1 MLVMK
6 RVFFAI
12 CIITLSISCSQQR
25 QPGISG
31 EKIREYANALYNREL
46 YSQAI
51 REYQRYLDFYTVDD
65 QQQANINFIIG
76 NVYFDRLHEYEN
88 AMAYYLKV
96 KHVFP
101 ESNLVD
107 TVNKKIVEC
116 LERLQRSADAKQA
129 LDEAT
134 SLESESVPESR
145 PGTVVARIGDRDI
158 TSGDLDYHIGQLPDY
173 VQSQL
178 KEPGAKGE
186 FLRQF
191 IATELFYDAAKRK
204 GVEKDKDVIEGTFQ
218 AKKSLMVQKYLQD
231 EILPKIT
238 ISQEDV
244 DLYYKA
250 NTDKYVE
257 KDDKGKV
264 KRQKPF
270 SEVQREVAED
280 LMRERQQKA
289 YAELLQRM
297 MTAEKVTVY
306 EDRIQ

>member
-1 MLVMK
+1 
-6 RVFFAI
+6 
-12 CIITLSISCSQQR
+12 
-25 QPGISG
+25 
-31 EKIREYANALYNREL
+31 
-46 YSQAI
+46 
-51 REYQRYLDFYTVDD
+51 
-65 QQQANINFIIG
+65 
-76 NVYFDRLHEYEN
+76 
-88 AMAYYLKV
+88 
-96 KHVFP
+96 
-101 ESNLVD
+101 
-107 TVNKKIVEC
+107 VNKKIVEC

-250 NTDKYVE
+250 NTDKYLE

-289 YAELLQRM
+289 YDELLKRM